1 MNAQYQQQEI
11 DNQQYIAPVARCLTM
26 EEVDSLELCCV
37 ANNNAVSNQHTEC
50 DICKDTLNEQHLN

>member
-37 ANNNAVSNQHTEC
+37 ANNNAVSHQHTE
-50 DICKDTLNEQHLN
+50 CKDTLNEQHLN